1 MKTYNKIYTVHAWK
15 DNNKFF
21 TVTQGEGGI
30 KYPRLMVVDDK
41 GAIDLTGSAVTYTIT
56 LPRGSEEIVD
66 ATIIDA
72 KRGVVEFEVKPSMTA
87 YAGVGEG
94 ELNITI
100 DNKVLKISG
109 INLTINKSTSGRVI
123 EASEQFS
130 ALLALISKYS
140 NINPENKD
148 LKILD
153 NSDITDTAKNYP
165 SVKYLLNNFW
175 SNNNLSLLS
184 ATAYGVSNLG
194 AMTSLSKIPIGSLSK
209 RCLYFPAGTYKCNGI
224 ALSNIDN
231 LTIICDNAN
240 FVFYDQATNST
251 DAAGTTVQSSFFK
264 FTNCNNLTI
273 IGGCFDGQHKVSQCI
288 TLVGCQNSNI
298 TNATIK
304 GAGNKVS
311 SFAAGIN
318 LIRDCSQF
326 NINNVIVSDIK
337 AGTISE
343 DTFIHAVGI
352 GVSSVNGEFSQHGY
366 ISNSQISNIN
376 GYKVGNKEPDG
387 DGIYLIQRPSA
398 DCSGDSYITVSN
410 CTITD
415 CAKRG
420 IKVSTRYTNIDNC
433 YIDIDGWGAAI
444 EAQYGKMTLRD
455 STIHNKYAS
464 CVTLDWDNGTNYID
478 NCKLYGADKTE
489 TSTHGDKYTGN
500 GIVLNQRLS
509 VTGTYYTNEPCSV
522 IARNCT
528 IENVTSPLR
537 SGYAA
542 GLTYQ
547 YQSIIF
553 DDCQIGHYRGASAIA
568 LDASMI
574 SAINKLSLSDVNY
587 KYGTTENEV
596 QTANNQYF
604 GLTNSGNTLDIGST
618 TYIKPNHMLYTN
630 NLTDDYNKLFRMY
643 DLLDSDFGAPKA
655 NVSDVLEDAPNILS
669 CTNGTYTSKT
679 NTNFSVIATDNTL
692 NIKCDT
698 AYTSGKSFVYV
709 KLDPLE
715 LKGGIYNFYI
725 DNITPVSSDV
735 TITFADSSYNIIDTS
750 LELAL
755 NKTSKSLIVDGVT
768 KPITYLR
775 VKLAANKTID
785 MQCTVSLA
793 NRNKVLKGNLEA
805 RVAALEKII
814 QTKE

>member
-66 ATIIDA
+66 ATIVDA

-148 LKILD
+148 LKILE

-165 SVKYLLNNFW
+165 SIKYLLNNFW

-184 ATAYGVSNLG
+184 TTAYGVSNSG
-194 AMTSLSKIPIGSLSK
+194 VVTSLSKIPTASLSK

-240 FVFYDQATNST
+240 FVFYNQATNST
-251 DAAGTTVQSSFFK
+251 DATETTVQGSFFK

-288 TLVGCQNSNI
+288 TLIGCHNSNI

-304 GAGNKVS
+304 GAGNKAS

-337 AGTISE
+337 AGTVSE

-522 IARNCT
+522 IVRHCI

-553 DDCQIGHYRGASAIA
+553 DDCQIGHYRGASAIMF
-568 LDASMI
+568 DASMI

-715 LKGGIYNFYI
+715 LKDGTYNFYI

-755 NKTSKSLIVDGVT
+755 NKASKSLIVDGVT

>member
-30 KYPRLMVVDDK
+30 KYPCLVVVDDK

-130 ALLALISKYS
+130 ALLALLSKYS

-148 LKILD
+148 LKILE

-165 SVKYLLNNFW
+165 SIKYLLNNFW

-184 ATAYGVSNLG
+184 ATAYGVSNSG
-194 AMTSLSKIPIGSLSK
+194 VVTSLSKIPTASLSK

-240 FVFYDQATNST
+240 FVFYNQATNST
-251 DAAGTTVQSSFFK
+251 DAAETTVQGSFFK

-304 GAGNKVS
+304 GAGNKAS

-326 NINNVIVSDIK
+326 NINNVIVSDTK
-337 AGTISE
+337 AGTVSE

-352 GVSSVNGEFSQHGY
+352 GVSNVNGEFSQHGY

-376 GYKVGNKEPDG
+376 GYKVGDKEPDG

-398 DCSGDSYITVSN
+398 DCTGDSYITVSN

-420 IKVSTRYTNIDNC
+420 IKVSTRHTNIDNC

-489 TSTHGDKYTGN
+489 TSTHGDKYIGN

-547 YQSIIF
+547 YQSIVF
-553 DDCQIGHYRGASAIA
+553 DDCQIGHYRGASAIMF
-568 LDASMI
+568 DASMI

-618 TYIKPNHMLYTN
+618 TYVKPNHMLYTN
-630 NLTDDYNKLFRMY
+630 NLTDDYNKMFRMY

-679 NTNFSVIATDNTL
+679 NTHFSVVATDNTL
-692 NIKCDT
+692 SIKCDT

-709 KLDPLE
+709 KLDSLE
-715 LKGGIYNFYI
+715 LKGGTYNFYV

>member
-21 TVTQGEGGI
+21 TVTQGEGGV

-100 DNKVLKISG
+100 DSKVLKISG

-148 LKILD
+148 LKILE

-165 SVKYLLNNFW
+165 SIQYLLNNFW

-184 ATAYGVSNLG
+184 ATAYGVSHSG
-194 AMTSLSKIPIGSLSK
+194 GVTSLSKIPTASLSK

-224 ALSNIDN
+224 ALSNIND

-240 FVFYDQATNST
+240 FVFYNQATNST
-251 DAAGTTVQSSFFK
+251 DAVETTVQGSFFK

-298 TNATIK
+298 SNANIK
-304 GAGNKVS
+304 GAGNKAS
-311 SFAAGIN
+311 AFAAGIN

-337 AGTISE
+337 AGTVSE

-420 IKVSTRYTNIDNC
+420 IKVSTRHTNIDNC

-522 IARNCT
+522 IVRNCT

-553 DDCQIGHYRGASAIA
+553 DDCQIGHYRGASAIIF
-568 LDASMI
+568 DASMI
-574 SAINKLSLSDVNY
+574 SAINKLSLSNVNY

-604 GLTNSGNTLDIGST
+604 GLTNSGNTLNIGST
-618 TYIKPNHMLYTN
+618 TYIKPNHMVYTN

-643 DLLDSDFGAPKA
+643 DLLDSDFGEPKA

-679 NTNFSVIATDNTL
+679 NTHFSIVATNNTL
-692 NIKCDT
+692 SIKCDT

-709 KLDPLE
+709 KLDSLE
-715 LKGGIYNFYI
+715 LKGGTYNFYI

>member
-56 LPRGSEEIVD
+56 LPRGYEEIVD

-72 KRGVVEFEVKPSMTA
+72 KRGVVEFEVKSSMTA
-87 YAGVGEG
+87 YAGIGEG

-109 INLTINKSTSGRVI
+109 INLTISKSTSGRVI

-130 ALLALISKYS
+130 ALLTLISKYS

-165 SVKYLLNNFW
+165 SIKYLLNNFW
-175 SNNNLSLLS
+175 SNNNFSLLS
-184 ATAYGVSNLG
+184 ATAYGVSNSG
-194 AMTSLSKIPIGSLSK
+194 VVTSLLKIPSASLSK
-209 RCLYFPAGTYKCNGI
+209 RCLYFPVGTYKCNGVV
-224 ALSNIDN
+224 LSNIDD

-240 FVFYDQATNST
+240 FVFYNQATDLT
-251 DAAGTTVQSSFFK
+251 DAAETTVQSSFFK

-304 GAGNKVS
+304 GAGNKAS

-326 NINNVIVSDIK
+326 NINNVVVSDTK
-337 AGTISE
+337 AGTVSN

-352 GVSSVNGEFSQHGY
+352 GVSNVNGEFSQHGH
-366 ISNSQISNIN
+366 ISNSQISNIS

-420 IKVSTRYTNIDNC
+420 IKVSTRHTSIDNC

-464 CVTLDWDNGTNYID
+464 CLTLDWDNGTNYID

-489 TSTHGDKYTGN
+489 TSTHGDKYIGN

-509 VTGTYYTNEPCSV
+509 VTGTYYTDEPCSV

-553 DDCQIGHYRGASAIA
+553 DDCQIGHYRGASAIMF
-568 LDASMI
+568 DASMI

-618 TYIKPNHMLYTN
+618 TYVKPNHMIYTN
-630 NLTDDYNKLFRMY
+630 NLTDDYNKMFRMY

-655 NVSDVLEDAPNILS
+655 NVSDVLEDAPNILL

-679 NTNFSVIATDNTL
+679 NTHFSVVATDNTL
-692 NIKCDT
+692 SIKCDT

-709 KLDPLE
+709 KLDSLE
-715 LKGGIYNFYI
+715 LKGGTYNFYI

>member
-94 ELNITI
+94 EINITI
-100 DNKVLKISG
+100 DNKVLKIGG

-130 ALLALISKYS
+130 ALLTLISKYS

-148 LKILD
+148 LKILE

-165 SVKYLLNNFW
+165 SIKYLLNNFW

-184 ATAYGVSNLG
+184 AIVYGVSNSG
-194 AMTSLSKIPIGSLSK
+194 AMTSLSKIPTALLSK

-224 ALSNIDN
+224 ALSNIDD

-240 FVFYDQATNST
+240 FVFYNQATNLT
-251 DAAGTTVQSSFFK
+251 DAAETTVQSSFFK

-288 TLVGCQNSNI
+288 TLIGCQNSNI
-298 TNATIK
+298 SNANIK
-304 GAGNKVS
+304 GAGNKAS

-318 LIRDCSQF
+318 LIRNCSQF

-337 AGTISE
+337 AGTVSE

-352 GVSSVNGEFSQHGY
+352 GVSNVNGEFSQHGY

-398 DCSGDSYITVSN
+398 DCTGDSYITVSN
-410 CTITD
+410 CAITD

-420 IKVSTRYTNIDNC
+420 IKVSTRHTNIDNC

-489 TSTHGDKYTGN
+489 TSTHGDKYIGN

-547 YQSIIF
+547 YQSVIF
-553 DDCQIGHYRGASAIA
+553 DDCQIGHYRGASAIMF
-568 LDASMI
+568 DASMI

-618 TYIKPNHMLYTN
+618 TYVKPNHMIYTN
-630 NLTDDYNKLFRMY
+630 NLTDDYNKMFRMY

-679 NTNFSVIATDNTL
+679 NTHFSVVATDNTL
-692 NIKCDT
+692 SIKCDT

-709 KLDPLE
+709 KLDSLE
-715 LKGGIYNFYI
+715 LKGGTYNFYI

-755 NKTSKSLIVDGVT
+755 NKTSESLIVDGVT

>member
-21 TVTQGEGGI
+21 TVTQGEGGV
-30 KYPRLMVVDDK
+30 KYPRLMVVDNK

-100 DNKVLKISG
+100 DSKVLKISG

-148 LKILD
+148 LKILE

-165 SVKYLLNNFW
+165 SIQYLLNNFW

-184 ATAYGVSNLG
+184 ATAYGVSHSG
-194 AMTSLSKIPIGSLSK
+194 GVTSLSKIPTASLSK

-224 ALSNIDN
+224 ALSNIND

-240 FVFYDQATNST
+240 FVFYNQATNST
-251 DAAGTTVQSSFFK
+251 DAVETTVQGSFFK

-298 TNATIK
+298 SNANIK
-304 GAGNKVS
+304 GAGNKAS
-311 SFAAGIN
+311 AFAAGIN

-337 AGTISE
+337 AGTVSE

-420 IKVSTRYTNIDNC
+420 IKVSTRHTNIDNC

-522 IARNCT
+522 IVRNCT

-553 DDCQIGHYRGASAIA
+553 DDCQIGHYRGASAIIF
-568 LDASMI
+568 DASMI
-574 SAINKLSLSDVNY
+574 SAINKLSLSNVNY

-604 GLTNSGNTLDIGST
+604 GLTNSGNTLNIGST
-618 TYIKPNHMLYTN
+618 TYIKPNHMVYTN

-643 DLLDSDFGAPKA
+643 DLLDSDFGEPKA

-679 NTNFSVIATDNTL
+679 NTHFSVVATNNTL
-692 NIKCDT
+692 SIKCDT

-709 KLDPLE
+709 KLDSLE
-715 LKGGIYNFYI
+715 LKGGTYNFYI

>member
-148 LKILD
+148 LKILE

-165 SVKYLLNNFW
+165 SIKYLLNNFW

-184 ATAYGVSNLG
+184 ATAYGVSNSG
-194 AMTSLSKIPIGSLSK
+194 VVTSLSKIPTASLSK

-240 FVFYDQATNST
+240 FVFYNQATNST
-251 DAAGTTVQSSFFK
+251 DAAETTVQGSFFK

-288 TLVGCQNSNI
+288 TLVGCQNSNTI
-298 TNATIK
+298 NATIK
-304 GAGNKVS
+304 GAGNKAS

-337 AGTISE
+337 AGTVSE

-387 DGIYLIQRPSA
+387 DGVYLIQRPSA
-398 DCSGDSYITVSN
+398 DY
-410 CTITD
+410 
-415 CAKRG
+415 
-420 IKVSTRYTNIDNC
+420 
-433 YIDIDGWGAAI
+433 
-444 EAQYGKMTLRD
+444 
-455 STIHNKYAS
+455 
-464 CVTLDWDNGTNYID
+464 
-478 NCKLYGADKTE
+478 
-489 TSTHGDKYTGN
+489 
-500 GIVLNQRLS
+500 
-509 VTGTYYTNEPCSV
+509 
-522 IARNCT
+522 
-528 IENVTSPLR
+528 
-537 SGYAA
+537 
-542 GLTYQ
+542 
-547 YQSIIF
+547 
-553 DDCQIGHYRGASAIA
+553 
-568 LDASMI
+568 
-574 SAINKLSLSDVNY
+574 
-587 KYGTTENEV
+587 
-596 QTANNQYF
+596 
-604 GLTNSGNTLDIGST
+604 
-618 TYIKPNHMLYTN
+618 
-630 NLTDDYNKLFRMY
+630 
-643 DLLDSDFGAPKA
+643 
-655 NVSDVLEDAPNILS
+655 
-669 CTNGTYTSKT
+669 
-679 NTNFSVIATDNTL
+679 
-692 NIKCDT
+692 
-698 AYTSGKSFVYV
+698 
-709 KLDPLE
+709 
-715 LKGGIYNFYI
+715 
-725 DNITPVSSDV
+725 
-735 TITFADSSYNIIDTS
+735 
-750 LELAL
+750 
-755 NKTSKSLIVDGVT
+755 
-768 KPITYLR
+768 
-775 VKLAANKTID
+775 
-785 MQCTVSLA
+785 
-793 NRNKVLKGNLEA
+793 
-805 RVAALEKII
+805 
-814 QTKE
+814 

>member
-72 KRGVVEFEVKPSMTA
+72 KRGVVEFEVKPSMTV

-100 DNKVLKISG
+100 NNKVLKISG
-109 INLTINKSTSGRVI
+109 INLTINKSTSGHVI

-130 ALLALISKYS
+130 ALLTLISKYS

-165 SVKYLLNNFW
+165 SIKYLLNNFW
-175 SNNNLSLLS
+175 SNNNFSLLS
-184 ATAYGVSNLG
+184 ATAYGVSNSG
-194 AMTSLSKIPIGSLSK
+194 AVTSLLKIPSASLSK

-224 ALSNIDN
+224 VLSNIDD

-240 FVFYDQATNST
+240 FVFYNQATNLT
-251 DAAGTTVQSSFFK
+251 DAAETTVQGSFFK

-298 TNATIK
+298 TDATIK
-304 GAGNKVS
+304 GAGNKAS

-318 LIRDCSQF
+318 LIRNCSRF
-326 NINNVIVSDIK
+326 NINNVIVSDTK
-337 AGTISE
+337 AGTVSE

-352 GVSSVNGEFSQHGY
+352 GVSNVNGEFSQHGY

-398 DCSGDSYITVSN
+398 DCAGDSYITVSN

-420 IKVSTRYTNIDNC
+420 IKVSTRHTNIDNC

-489 TSTHGDKYTGN
+489 TSTHGDKYIGN

-522 IARNCT
+522 ITRNCT

-553 DDCQIGHYRGASAIA
+553 DDCQIGHYRGASAIMF
-568 LDASMI
+568 DASMI

-618 TYIKPNHMLYTN
+618 TYVKPNHMIYTN
-630 NLTDDYNKLFRMY
+630 NLTDDYNKMFRMY

-655 NVSDVLEDAPNILS
+655 NVSDVLEDAPNILL

-679 NTNFSVIATDNTL
+679 NTHFSVVATDNTL
-692 NIKCDT
+692 SIKCDT

-709 KLDPLE
+709 KLDSLE
-715 LKGGIYNFYI
+715 LKGGTYNFYI

-805 RVAALEKII
+805 RVVALEKII

>member
-66 ATIIDA
+66 ATIVDA
-72 KRGVVEFEVKPSMTA
+72 KRGVVEFEVKPSMTV

-100 DNKVLKISG
+100 NNKVLKISG

-130 ALLALISKYS
+130 ALLTLISKYS

-165 SVKYLLNNFW
+165 SIKYLLNNFW
-175 SNNNLSLLS
+175 SNNNFSLLS
-184 ATAYGVSNLG
+184 ATAYGVSNSG
-194 AMTSLSKIPIGSLSK
+194 VVTSLLKIPSASLSK
-209 RCLYFPAGTYKCNGI
+209 RCLYFPVGTYKCNGVV
-224 ALSNIDN
+224 LSNIDD

-240 FVFYDQATNST
+240 FVFYNQATDLT
-251 DAAGTTVQSSFFK
+251 DAAETTVQSSFFK

-304 GAGNKVS
+304 GAGNKAS

-326 NINNVIVSDIK
+326 NINNVVVSDTK
-337 AGTISE
+337 AGTVSN

-352 GVSSVNGEFSQHGY
+352 GVSNVNGEFSQHGH
-366 ISNSQISNIN
+366 ISNSQISNIS

-420 IKVSTRYTNIDNC
+420 IKVSTRHTNIDNC

-464 CVTLDWDNGTNYID
+464 CLTLDWDNGTNYID

-489 TSTHGDKYTGN
+489 TSTHGDKYIGN

-509 VTGTYYTNEPCSV
+509 VTGTYYTDEPCSV

-547 YQSIIF
+547 YQSIVF
-553 DDCQIGHYRGASAIA
+553 DDCQIGHYRGASAIMF
-568 LDASMI
+568 DASMI

-618 TYIKPNHMLYTN
+618 TYVKPNHMLYTN
-630 NLTDDYNKLFRMY
+630 NLTDDYNKMFRMY

-655 NVSDVLEDAPNILS
+655 NVLDVLEDAPNILS

-679 NTNFSVIATDNTL
+679 NTHFSVVATDNTL
-692 NIKCDT
+692 SIKCDT

-709 KLDPLE
+709 KLDSLE
-715 LKGGIYNFYI
+715 LKGGTYNFYV

>member
-66 ATIIDA
+66 ATIIDG
-72 KRGVVEFEVKPSMTA
+72 KRGVVEFEVKPSMTV

-100 DNKVLKISG
+100 NNKVLKISG
-109 INLTINKSTSGRVI
+109 INLTINKSTSGHVI

-130 ALLALISKYS
+130 ALLTLISKYS

-165 SVKYLLNNFW
+165 SIKYLLNNFW
-175 SNNNLSLLS
+175 SNNNFSLLS
-184 ATAYGVSNLG
+184 ATAYGVSNSG
-194 AMTSLSKIPIGSLSK
+194 AVTSLLKIPSASLSK

-224 ALSNIDN
+224 VLSNIDD

-240 FVFYDQATNST
+240 FVFYNQATNST
-251 DAAGTTVQSSFFK
+251 DAAETTVQGSFFK
-264 FTNCNNLTI
+264 FSNCNNLTI

-304 GAGNKVS
+304 GAGNKAS

-337 AGTISE
+337 AGTVSE

-366 ISNSQISNIN
+366 IGNSQISNIN

-522 IARNCT
+522 IVRHCT

-553 DDCQIGHYRGASAIA
+553 DDCQIGHYRGASAIMF
-568 LDASMI
+568 DASMI

-679 NTNFSVIATDNTL
+679 NTHFSVVATDNTL
-692 NIKCDT
+692 SIKCDT

-709 KLDPLE
+709 KLDSLE
-715 LKGGIYNFYI
+715 LKGGTYNFYI

>member
-1 MKTYNKIYTVHAWK
+1 
-15 DNNKFF
+15 
-21 TVTQGEGGI
+21 
-30 KYPRLMVVDDK
+30 
-41 GAIDLTGSAVTYTIT
+41 
-56 LPRGSEEIVD
+56 
-66 ATIIDA
+66 
-72 KRGVVEFEVKPSMTA
+72 MTA
-87 YAGVGEG
+87 YAGMGEG

-109 INLTINKSTSGRVI
+109 INLTISKSTSGRAI

-130 ALLALISKYS
+130 ALLTLISKYS

-148 LKILD
+148 LKILE
-153 NSDITDTAKNYP
+153 NSDITDAAKNYP
-165 SVKYLLNNFW
+165 SIQYLLNNFW

-184 ATAYGVSNLG
+184 STAYGVSNSG
-194 AMTSLSKIPIGSLSK
+194 VVTSLSKIPTALLSK

-224 ALSNIDN
+224 ALSNIDD

-240 FVFYDQATNST
+240 FVFYNQATNST
-251 DAAGTTVQSSFFK
+251 DAAETTVQGSFFK

-288 TLVGCQNSNI
+288 TLVGCQNNNI

-304 GAGNKVS
+304 GAGNKAS

-337 AGTISE
+337 AGTVSE

-352 GVSSVNGEFSQHGY
+352 GVSNVNGEFSQHGY

-522 IARNCT
+522 IVRHCT

-553 DDCQIGHYRGASAIA
+553 DDCQIGHYRGASAIMF
-568 LDASMI
+568 DASMI

-679 NTNFSVIATDNTL
+679 NTHFSVVATDNTL
-692 NIKCDT
+692 SIKCDT

-709 KLDPLE
+709 KLDSLE
-715 LKGGIYNFYI
+715 LKGGTYNFYI

-755 NKTSKSLIVDGVT
+755 NKASKSLIVDGVT

>member
-66 ATIIDA
+66 ATIVDA

-109 INLTINKSTSGRVI
+109 INLTISKSTSGRAI

-130 ALLALISKYS
+130 ALLTLISKYS

-148 LKILD
+148 LKILE
-153 NSDITDTAKNYP
+153 NSDITDAAKNYP
-165 SVKYLLNNFW
+165 SIQYLLNNFW

-184 ATAYGVSNLG
+184 STAYGVSNSG
-194 AMTSLSKIPIGSLSK
+194 VVTSLSKIPTVSLSK

-240 FVFYDQATNST
+240 FVFYNQATNST
-251 DAAGTTVQSSFFK
+251 DATETTVQGSFFK

-288 TLVGCQNSNI
+288 TLIGCHNSNI

-304 GAGNKVS
+304 GAGNKAS

-337 AGTISE
+337 AGTVSE

-387 DGIYLIQRPSA
+387 DGICLIQRPSA

-522 IARNCT
+522 IVRHCI

-553 DDCQIGHYRGASAIA
+553 GDCQIGHYRGASAIMF
-568 LDASMI
+568 DASMI
-574 SAINKLSLSDVNY
+574 SAINKLSLSNVNY

-618 TYIKPNHMLYTN
+618 TYVKPNHMLYTN

-679 NTNFSVIATDNTL
+679 NTHFSVVATDNTL
-692 NIKCDT
+692 SIKCDT

-709 KLDPLE
+709 KLDSLE
-715 LKGGIYNFYI
+715 LKGGTYNFYI

-735 TITFADSSYNIIDTS
+735 TITFTDSSYNIIDTS

-755 NKTSKSLIVDGVT
+755 NKASKSLIVDGVT

>member
-15 DNNKFF
+15 NNNKFF

-100 DNKVLKISG
+100 ENKVLKISG

-165 SVKYLLNNFW
+165 SIKYLLNNFW

-194 AMTSLSKIPIGSLSK
+194 AMTSLSKIPTASLSK

-240 FVFYDQATNST
+240 FVFYNRATNST
-251 DAAGTTVQSSFFK
+251 DAAGTTVQGSFFK

-273 IGGCFDGQHKVSQCI
+273 IGGCFDGQHKASQCI
-288 TLVGCQNSNI
+288 TLIGCQNSNI

-304 GAGNKVS
+304 GAGNKAS

-318 LIRDCSQF
+318 LIRDCSHF

-337 AGTISE
+337 AGAVSE

-398 DCSGDSYITVSN
+398 NCSGDSYITVSN

-420 IKVSTRYTNIDNC
+420 IKISTRYTNIDNC

-444 EAQYGKMTLRD
+444 EVQYGKMTLRD

-464 CVTLDWDNGTNYID
+464 CLTLDWDNGTNYID

-522 IARNCT
+522 IVRHCT

-553 DDCQIGHYRGASAIA
+553 DNCQIGHYRGASAIMF
-568 LDASMI
+568 DASMI

-604 GLTNSGNTLDIGST
+604 GVTNSGNTLDIGST

-679 NTNFSVIATDNTL
+679 NTHFSVVATDNTL

-775 VKLAANKTID
+775 VKLAENKTTD

>member
-100 DNKVLKISG
+100 DSKILKISG

-165 SVKYLLNNFW
+165 SIKYLLNNFW

-184 ATAYGVSNLG
+184 ATAYGVSHSG
-194 AMTSLSKIPIGSLSK
+194 GVTSLSKIPTASLSK
-209 RCLYFPAGTYKCNGI
+209 RCLYFPSGTYKCNGI
-224 ALSNIDN
+224 ALSNIDD

-240 FVFYDQATNST
+240 FVFYNQATNST
-251 DAAGTTVQSSFFK
+251 DAAGTTVQGSFFK

-273 IGGCFDGQHKVSQCI
+273 IGGCFDGQHKASQCI
-288 TLVGCQNSNI
+288 TLIGCHNSNI

-304 GAGNKVS
+304 GAGNKAS

-337 AGTISE
+337 AGTVSE

-489 TSTHGDKYTGN
+489 TSTHGDKYIGN

-553 DDCQIGHYRGASAIA
+553 DDCQIGHYRGASAIMF
-568 LDASMI
+568 DASMI

-618 TYIKPNHMLYTN
+618 TYVKPNHMIYTN
-630 NLTDDYNKLFRMY
+630 NLIDDYNKMFRMY

-679 NTNFSVIATDNTL
+679 NTHFSVVATDNTL
-692 NIKCDT
+692 SIKCDT

-709 KLDPLE
+709 KLDSLE
-715 LKGGIYNFYI
+715 LKGGTYNFYI

>member
-56 LPRGSEEIVD
+56 LPRGFEEIVD

-109 INLTINKSTSGRVI
+109 INLTISKSTSGRAI

-130 ALLALISKYS
+130 ALLTLISKYS

-148 LKILD
+148 WKILD

-165 SVKYLLNNFW
+165 SIQYLLNNFW
-175 SNNNLSLLS
+175 SNNNFSLLS
-184 ATAYGVSNLG
+184 ATAYGVSNSG
-194 AMTSLSKIPIGSLSK
+194 VVTSLSKIPTALLSK

-224 ALSNIDN
+224 ALSNIDD

-240 FVFYDQATNST
+240 FVFYNQATNST
-251 DAAGTTVQSSFFK
+251 DAAETTVQGSFFK
-264 FTNCNNLTI
+264 FSNCNNLTI

-304 GAGNKVS
+304 GAGNKAS

-337 AGTISE
+337 AGTVSE

-366 ISNSQISNIN
+366 IGNSQISNIN

-398 DCSGDSYITVSN
+398 DCSGNSYITVSN

-522 IARNCT
+522 IVRHCT

-553 DDCQIGHYRGASAIA
+553 DDCQIGHYRGASAIMF
-568 LDASMI
+568 DASMI

-679 NTNFSVIATDNTL
+679 NTHFSVVATDNTL
-692 NIKCDT
+692 SIKCDT
-698 AYTSGKSFVYV
+698 AYTSGKPFVYV
-709 KLDPLE
+709 KLDSLE
-715 LKGGIYNFYI
+715 LKGGTYNFYI

-755 NKTSKSLIVDGVT
+755 NKASKSLIVDGVT

>member
-72 KRGVVEFEVKPSMTA
+72 KRGVVEFEVKPSMTV

-100 DNKVLKISG
+100 NNKVLKISG
-109 INLTINKSTSGRVI
+109 INLTINKSTSGHVI

-130 ALLALISKYS
+130 ALLTLISKYS

-175 SNNNLSLLS
+175 SNNNFSLLS
-184 ATAYGVSNLG
+184 ATAYGVSNSG
-194 AMTSLSKIPIGSLSK
+194 AVTSLLKIPSASLSK

-224 ALSNIDN
+224 VLSNIDD

-240 FVFYDQATNST
+240 FVFYNQATNLT
-251 DAAGTTVQSSFFK
+251 DAAETTVQGSFFK

-298 TNATIK
+298 TDATIK
-304 GAGNKVS
+304 GAGNKAS

-318 LIRDCSQF
+318 LIRNCSRF
-326 NINNVIVSDIK
+326 NINNVIVSDTK
-337 AGTISE
+337 AGTVSE

-352 GVSSVNGEFSQHGY
+352 GVSNVNGEFSQHGY

-398 DCSGDSYITVSN
+398 DCAGDSYITVSN

-420 IKVSTRYTNIDNC
+420 IKVSTRHTNIDNC

-489 TSTHGDKYTGN
+489 TSTHGDKYIGN

-522 IARNCT
+522 ITRNCT

-553 DDCQIGHYRGASAIA
+553 DDCQIGHYRGASAIMF
-568 LDASMI
+568 DASMI

-618 TYIKPNHMLYTN
+618 TYVKPNHMIYTN
-630 NLTDDYNKLFRMY
+630 NLTDDYNKMFRMY

-655 NVSDVLEDAPNILS
+655 NVSDVLEDAPNILL

-679 NTNFSVIATDNTL
+679 NTHFSVVATDNTL
-692 NIKCDT
+692 SIKCDT

-709 KLDPLE
+709 KLDSLE
-715 LKGGIYNFYI
+715 LKGGTYNFYI

>member
-72 KRGVVEFEVKPSMTA
+72 KQGVVEFEVKPSMTA

-109 INLTINKSTSGRVI
+109 INLTISKSTSGRAI

-130 ALLALISKYS
+130 ALLTLISKYS

-165 SVKYLLNNFW
+165 SIQYLLNNFW
-175 SNNNLSLLS
+175 SNNNFSLLS
-184 ATAYGVSNLG
+184 ATAYGVSNSG
-194 AMTSLSKIPIGSLSK
+194 VVTSLLKIPSASLSK
-209 RCLYFPAGTYKCNGI
+209 RCLYFPTGTYKCNGI
-224 ALSNIDN
+224 VLSNIDD

-240 FVFYDQATNST
+240 FVFYNQATNLT
-251 DAAGTTVQSSFFK
+251 DAAETTVQGSFFK

-304 GAGNKVS
+304 GAGNKAS

-318 LIRDCSQF
+318 LIRNCSQF

-337 AGTISE
+337 AGTVSE

-352 GVSSVNGEFSQHGY
+352 GVSNVNGEFSQHGY

-398 DCSGDSYITVSN
+398 DCTGDSYITVSN

-420 IKVSTRYTNIDNC
+420 IKVSTRHTNIDNC

-489 TSTHGDKYTGN
+489 PSTHGDKYIGN

-547 YQSIIF
+547 YQSVIF
-553 DDCQIGHYRGASAIA
+553 DDCQIGHYRGASAIMF
-568 LDASMI
+568 DASMI

-618 TYIKPNHMLYTN
+618 TYVKPNHMIYTN
-630 NLTDDYNKLFRMY
+630 NLTDDYNKMFRMY

-679 NTNFSVIATDNTL
+679 NTHFSVVATDNTL
-692 NIKCDT
+692 SIKCDT

-709 KLDPLE
+709 KLDSLE
-715 LKGGIYNFYI
+715 LKGGTYNFYI

>member
-30 KYPRLMVVDDK
+30 KYPRLVVVDDK

-130 ALLALISKYS
+130 ALLALLSKYS

-148 LKILD
+148 LKILE

-165 SVKYLLNNFW
+165 SIKYLLNNFW

-184 ATAYGVSNLG
+184 ATAYGVSNSG
-194 AMTSLSKIPIGSLSK
+194 VVTSLSKIPTASLSK

-240 FVFYDQATNST
+240 FVFYNQATNST
-251 DAAGTTVQSSFFK
+251 DAAETTVQGSFFK

-304 GAGNKVS
+304 GAGNKAS

-326 NINNVIVSDIK
+326 NINNVIVSDTK
-337 AGTISE
+337 AGTVSE

-352 GVSSVNGEFSQHGY
+352 GVSNVNGEFSQHGY

-376 GYKVGNKEPDG
+376 GYKVGDKEPDG

-398 DCSGDSYITVSN
+398 DCTGDSYITVSN

-420 IKVSTRYTNIDNC
+420 IKVSTRHTNIDNC

-489 TSTHGDKYTGN
+489 TSTHGDKYIGN

-547 YQSIIF
+547 YQSIVF
-553 DDCQIGHYRGASAIA
+553 DDCQIGHYRGASAIMF
-568 LDASMI
+568 DASMI

-618 TYIKPNHMLYTN
+618 TYVKPNHMLYTN
-630 NLTDDYNKLFRMY
+630 NLTDDYNKMFRMY

-679 NTNFSVIATDNTL
+679 NTHFSVVATDNTL
-692 NIKCDT
+692 SIKCDT

-709 KLDPLE
+709 KLDSLE
-715 LKGGIYNFYI
+715 LKGGTYNFYV

>member
-94 ELNITI
+94 EINITI
-100 DNKVLKISG
+100 DNKVLKIGG

-130 ALLALISKYS
+130 ALLTLISKYS

-148 LKILD
+148 LKILE

-165 SVKYLLNNFW
+165 SIKYLLNNFW

-184 ATAYGVSNLG
+184 AIVYGVSNSG
-194 AMTSLSKIPIGSLSK
+194 AMTSLSKIPTALLSK

-224 ALSNIDN
+224 ALSNIDD

-240 FVFYDQATNST
+240 FVFYNQATNLT
-251 DAAGTTVQSSFFK
+251 DAAETTVQSSFFK

-288 TLVGCQNSNI
+288 TLIGCQNSNI
-298 TNATIK
+298 SNANIK
-304 GAGNKVS
+304 GAGNKAS

-318 LIRDCSQF
+318 LIRNCSQF

-337 AGTISE
+337 AGTVSE

-352 GVSSVNGEFSQHGY
+352 GVSNVNGEFSQHGY

-398 DCSGDSYITVSN
+398 DCTGDSYITVSN

-420 IKVSTRYTNIDNC
+420 IKVSTRHTNIDNC

-489 TSTHGDKYTGN
+489 TSTHGDKYIGN

-547 YQSIIF
+547 YQSVIF
-553 DDCQIGHYRGASAIA
+553 DDCQIGHYRGASAIMF
-568 LDASMI
+568 DASMI

-618 TYIKPNHMLYTN
+618 TYVKPNHMIYTN
-630 NLTDDYNKLFRMY
+630 NLTDDYNKMFRMY

-679 NTNFSVIATDNTL
+679 NTHFSVVATDNTL
-692 NIKCDT
+692 SIKCDT

-709 KLDPLE
+709 KLDSLE
-715 LKGGIYNFYI
+715 LKGGTYNFYI

>member
-94 ELNITI
+94 EINITI

-130 ALLALISKYS
+130 ALLTLISKYS

-148 LKILD
+148 LKILE

-165 SVKYLLNNFW
+165 SIKYLLNNFW

-184 ATAYGVSNLG
+184 AIVYGVSNSG
-194 AMTSLSKIPIGSLSK
+194 AMTSLSKIPTALLSK

-224 ALSNIDN
+224 ALSNIDD

-240 FVFYDQATNST
+240 FVFYNQATNLT
-251 DAAGTTVQSSFFK
+251 DAAETTVQSSFFK

-288 TLVGCQNSNI
+288 TLIGCQNSNI
-298 TNATIK
+298 SNANIK
-304 GAGNKVS
+304 GAGNKAS

-318 LIRDCSQF
+318 LIRNCSQF

-337 AGTISE
+337 AGTVSE

-352 GVSSVNGEFSQHGY
+352 GVSNVNGEFSQHGY

-398 DCSGDSYITVSN
+398 DCTGDSYITVSN

-420 IKVSTRYTNIDNC
+420 IKVSTRHTNIDNC

-489 TSTHGDKYTGN
+489 TSTHGDKYIGN

-509 VTGTYYTNEPCSV
+509 VTGTYYTNESCSV

-553 DDCQIGHYRGASAIA
+553 DDCQIGHYRGASAIMF
-568 LDASMI
+568 DASMI

-618 TYIKPNHMLYTN
+618 TYVKPNHMIYTN
-630 NLTDDYNKLFRMY
+630 NLTDDYNKMFRMY

-679 NTNFSVIATDNTL
+679 NTHFSVVATNNTL
-692 NIKCDT
+692 SIKCDT

-709 KLDPLE
+709 KLDSLE
-715 LKGGIYNFYI
+715 LKGGTYNFYI

-805 RVAALEKII
+805 RVTALEKII

>member
-21 TVTQGEGGI
+21 TVVQGEGGV

-100 DNKVLKISG
+100 DNNVLKISG

-130 ALLALISKYS
+130 ALFALMSKYS

-148 LKILD
+148 WKILD

-165 SVKYLLNNFW
+165 SIQYLLNNFW
-175 SNNNLSLLS
+175 SNNNFSLLS
-184 ATAYGVSNLG
+184 TTAYGVSNSG
-194 AMTSLSKIPIGSLSK
+194 VVTSLSKIPTASLSK

-224 ALSNIDN
+224 ALSNIDD

-240 FVFYDQATNST
+240 FVFYNRATNST
-251 DAAGTTVQSSFFK
+251 DAAETTVQGSFFK
-264 FTNCNNLTI
+264 FSNCNNLTI

-288 TLVGCQNSNI
+288 TLIGCHNSNI
-298 TNATIK
+298 TNATIR
-304 GAGNKVS
+304 GAGNKAS
-311 SFAAGIN
+311 SLAAGIN

-337 AGTISE
+337 AGTVSE

-522 IARNCT
+522 IVRHCT

-553 DDCQIGHYRGASAIA
+553 DDCQIGHYRGASAIMF
-568 LDASMI
+568 DARMI

-679 NTNFSVIATDNTL
+679 NTHFSVVATDNTL
-692 NIKCDT
+692 SIKCDT

-709 KLDPLE
+709 KLDSLE
-715 LKGGIYNFYI
+715 LKGGTYNFYI

-735 TITFADSSYNIIDTS
+735 TITFADSSYNIVGTS

-755 NKTSKSLIVDGVT
+755 NKASKSLIVDGVT

>member
-30 KYPRLMVVDDK
+30 KYPRLVVVDDK

-72 KRGVVEFEVKPSMTA
+72 KRGVVEFEIKSSMTA

-165 SVKYLLNNFW
+165 SIKYLLNNFW

-240 FVFYDQATNST
+240 FVFYNQATNST
-251 DAAGTTVQSSFFK
+251 DAAETTVQGSFFK

-288 TLVGCQNSNI
+288 TLIGCQNSNTI
-298 TNATIK
+298 NATIK
-304 GAGNKVS
+304 GAGNKAS

-337 AGTISE
+337 AGTVSE

-522 IARNCT
+522 IVRHCT

-553 DDCQIGHYRGASAIA
+553 DDCQMGHYRGASAIMF
-568 LDASMI
+568 DASMI

-679 NTNFSVIATDNTL
+679 NTHFSVVATDNTL
-692 NIKCDT
+692 SIKCDT

-709 KLDPLE
+709 KLDSLE
-715 LKGGIYNFYI
+715 LKGGTYNFYI

-755 NKTSKSLIVDGVT
+755 NKASKSLIVDGVT

>member
-72 KRGVVEFEVKPSMTA
+72 KRGVVEFEVKPSMTV

-100 DNKVLKISG
+100 NNKVLKISG
-109 INLTINKSTSGRVI
+109 INLTINKSTSGHVI

-130 ALLALISKYS
+130 ALLTLISKYS

-165 SVKYLLNNFW
+165 SIKYLLNNFW
-175 SNNNLSLLS
+175 SNNNFSLLS
-184 ATAYGVSNLG
+184 ATAYGVSNSG
-194 AMTSLSKIPIGSLSK
+194 AVTSLLKIPSASLSK

-224 ALSNIDN
+224 VLSNIDD

-240 FVFYDQATNST
+240 FVFYNQATNLT
-251 DAAGTTVQSSFFK
+251 DAAETTVQGSFFK

-298 TNATIK
+298 TDATIK
-304 GAGNKVS
+304 GAGNKAS

-318 LIRDCSQF
+318 LIRNCSRF
-326 NINNVIVSDIK
+326 NINNVIVSDTK
-337 AGTISE
+337 AGTVSE

-352 GVSSVNGEFSQHGY
+352 GVSNVNGEFSQHGY

-398 DCSGDSYITVSN
+398 DCAGDSYITVSN

-420 IKVSTRYTNIDNC
+420 IKVSTRHTNIDNC
-433 YIDIDGWGAAI
+433 YIDIDSWGAAI

-489 TSTHGDKYTGN
+489 TSTHGDKYIGN

-553 DDCQIGHYRGASAIA
+553 DDCQIGHYRGASAIMF
-568 LDASMI
+568 DASMI
-574 SAINKLSLSDVNY
+574 SAINKLSLSNVNY

-618 TYIKPNHMLYTN
+618 TYVKPNHMIYTN

-679 NTNFSVIATDNTL
+679 NTHFSVVATDNTL
-692 NIKCDT
+692 SIKCDT

-709 KLDPLE
+709 KLDSLE
-715 LKGGIYNFYI
+715 LKGGTYNFYI

-755 NKTSKSLIVDGVT
+755 NKTSKSLIVDGIT

>member
-21 TVTQGEGGI
+21 TVTQGEGGV

-100 DNKVLKISG
+100 DSKVLKISG

-148 LKILD
+148 LKILE

-165 SVKYLLNNFW
+165 SIQYLLNNFW

-184 ATAYGVSNLG
+184 ATAYGVSHSG
-194 AMTSLSKIPIGSLSK
+194 GVTSLSKIPTASLSK

-224 ALSNIDN
+224 ALSNIND

-240 FVFYDQATNST
+240 FVFYNQATNST
-251 DAAGTTVQSSFFK
+251 DAVETTVQGSFFK

-298 TNATIK
+298 SNANIK
-304 GAGNKVS
+304 GAGNKAS
-311 SFAAGIN
+311 AFAAGIN

-337 AGTISE
+337 AGTVSE

-420 IKVSTRYTNIDNC
+420 IKVSTRHTNIDNC

-522 IARNCT
+522 IVRNCT

-553 DDCQIGHYRGASAIA
+553 DDCQIGHYRGASAIIF
-568 LDASMI
+568 DASMI
-574 SAINKLSLSDVNY
+574 SAINKLSLSNVNY

-604 GLTNSGNTLDIGST
+604 GLTNSGNTLNIGST
-618 TYIKPNHMLYTN
+618 TYIKPNHMVYTN

-643 DLLDSDFGAPKA
+643 DLLDSDFGEPKA

-679 NTNFSVIATDNTL
+679 NTHFSVVATNNTL
-692 NIKCDT
+692 SIKCDT

-709 KLDPLE
+709 KLDSLE
-715 LKGGIYNFYI
+715 LKGGTYNFYI

-755 NKTSKSLIVDGVT
+755 NKTSESLIVDGVT

>member
-66 ATIIDA
+66 ATIIDG
-72 KRGVVEFEVKPSMTA
+72 KRGVVEFEVKPSMTV

-100 DNKVLKISG
+100 NNKVLKISG
-109 INLTINKSTSGRVI
+109 INLTINKSTSGHVI

-130 ALLALISKYS
+130 ALLTLISKYS

-165 SVKYLLNNFW
+165 SIKYLLNNFW
-175 SNNNLSLLS
+175 SNNNFSLLS
-184 ATAYGVSNLG
+184 ATAYGVSNSG
-194 AMTSLSKIPIGSLSK
+194 AVTSLLKIPSASLSK

-224 ALSNIDN
+224 VLSNIDD

-240 FVFYDQATNST
+240 FVFYNQATNST
-251 DAAGTTVQSSFFK
+251 DAAETTVQGSFFK
-264 FTNCNNLTI
+264 FSNCNNLTI

-304 GAGNKVS
+304 GAGNKAS

-337 AGTISE
+337 AGTVSE

-366 ISNSQISNIN
+366 IGNSQISNIN

-522 IARNCT
+522 IVRHCT

-553 DDCQIGHYRGASAIA
+553 DDCQIGHYRGASAIMF
-568 LDASMI
+568 DASMI

-679 NTNFSVIATDNTL
+679 NTHFSVVATDNTL
-692 NIKCDT
+692 SIKCDT

-709 KLDPLE
+709 KLDSLE
-715 LKGGIYNFYI
+715 LKGGTYNFYI

-755 NKTSKSLIVDGVT
+755 NKASKSLIVDGVT

>member
-72 KRGVVEFEVKPSMTA
+72 KRGVVEFEVKPSMTV

-130 ALLALISKYS
+130 ALLSLISKYS

-165 SVKYLLNNFW
+165 SIQYLLNNFW

-184 ATAYGVSNLG
+184 ATAYGVSHSG
-194 AMTSLSKIPIGSLSK
+194 GVTSLSKIPTASLSK

-224 ALSNIDN
+224 ALSNIND

-240 FVFYDQATNST
+240 FVFYNQATNST
-251 DAAGTTVQSSFFK
+251 DAAETTVQGSFFK

-298 TNATIK
+298 TNANIK
-304 GAGNKVS
+304 GAGNKAS

-326 NINNVIVSDIK
+326 NINNVIVSDTK
-337 AGTISE
+337 AGTVSE

-376 GYKVGNKEPDG
+376 GYKIGNKEPDG

-509 VTGTYYTNEPCSV
+509 VTGTYYTNEPCSIIV
-522 IARNCT
+522 RNCT

-553 DDCQIGHYRGASAIA
+553 DDCQIGHYRGASAIMF
-568 LDASMI
+568 DASMI

-655 NVSDVLEDAPNILS
+655 NISDVLEDAPNILS

-679 NTNFSVIATDNTL
+679 NTNFSVVATDNTL
-692 NIKCDT
+692 SIKCDT

-709 KLDPLE
+709 KLDSLE
-715 LKGGIYNFYI
+715 LKGGTYNFYI

>member
-94 ELNITI
+94 EINITI
-100 DNKVLKISG
+100 DNKVLKIGG

-130 ALLALISKYS
+130 ALLTLISKYS

-148 LKILD
+148 LKILE

-165 SVKYLLNNFW
+165 SIKYLLNNFW

-184 ATAYGVSNLG
+184 AIVYGVSNSG
-194 AMTSLSKIPIGSLSK
+194 AMTSLSKIPTALLSK

-224 ALSNIDN
+224 ALSNIDD

-240 FVFYDQATNST
+240 FVFYNQATNLT
-251 DAAGTTVQSSFFK
+251 DAAETTVQSSFFK

-288 TLVGCQNSNI
+288 TLIGCQNSNI
-298 TNATIK
+298 SNANIK
-304 GAGNKVS
+304 GAGNKAS

-318 LIRDCSQF
+318 LIRNCSQF

-337 AGTISE
+337 AGTVSE

-352 GVSSVNGEFSQHGY
+352 GVSNVNGEFSQHGY

-398 DCSGDSYITVSN
+398 DCTGDSYITVSN

-420 IKVSTRYTNIDNC
+420 IKVSTRHTNIDNC

-464 CVTLDWDNGTNYID
+464 CLTLDWDNGTNYID

-489 TSTHGDKYTGN
+489 TSTHGDKYIGN

-553 DDCQIGHYRGASAIA
+553 DDCQIGHYRGASAIT

-574 SAINKLSLSDVNY
+574 SAINKLSLSNVNY

-618 TYIKPNHMLYTN
+618 TYVKPNHMLYTN

-669 CTNGTYTSKT
+669 CTNGTYTSQT
-679 NTNFSVIATDNTL
+679 NTHFSVVATDNTL
-692 NIKCDT
+692 SIKCDT

-709 KLDPLE
+709 KLDSLE
-715 LKGGIYNFYI
+715 LKGGTYNFYI

>member
-1 MKTYNKIYTVHAWK
+1 M
-15 DNNKFF
+15 
-21 TVTQGEGGI
+21 
-30 KYPRLMVVDDK
+30 
-41 GAIDLTGSAVTYTIT
+41 
-56 LPRGSEEIVD
+56 
-66 ATIIDA
+66 
-72 KRGVVEFEVKPSMTA
+72 
-87 YAGVGEG
+87 
-94 ELNITI
+94 
-100 DNKVLKISG
+100 
-109 INLTINKSTSGRVI
+109 
-123 EASEQFS
+123 
-130 ALLALISKYS
+130 
-140 NINPENKD
+140 
-148 LKILD
+148 
-153 NSDITDTAKNYP
+153 
-165 SVKYLLNNFW
+165 
-175 SNNNLSLLS
+175 
-184 ATAYGVSNLG
+184 
-194 AMTSLSKIPIGSLSK
+194 
-209 RCLYFPAGTYKCNGI
+209 
-224 ALSNIDN
+224 
-231 LTIICDNAN
+231 
-240 FVFYDQATNST
+240 
-251 DAAGTTVQSSFFK
+251 
-264 FTNCNNLTI
+264 
-273 IGGCFDGQHKVSQCI
+273 SQCI

-304 GAGNKVS
+304 GAGNKAS

-337 AGTISE
+337 AGTVSE

-522 IARNCT
+522 IVRHCT

-553 DDCQIGHYRGASAIA
+553 DDCQIGHYRGVSAIMF
-568 LDASMI
+568 DASMI
-574 SAINKLSLSDVNY
+574 SAINKLSLSNVNY
-587 KYGTTENEV
+587 KYGTTETKYKL
-596 QTANNQYF
+596 QII
-604 GLTNSGNTLDIGST
+604 NTL
-618 TYIKPNHMLYTN
+618 
-630 NLTDDYNKLFRMY
+630 
-643 DLLDSDFGAPKA
+643 
-655 NVSDVLEDAPNILS
+655 V
-669 CTNGTYTSKT
+669 
-679 NTNFSVIATDNTL
+679 
-692 NIKCDT
+692 
-698 AYTSGKSFVYV
+698 
-709 KLDPLE
+709 
-715 LKGGIYNFYI
+715 
-725 DNITPVSSDV
+725 
-735 TITFADSSYNIIDTS
+735 
-750 LELAL
+750 
-755 NKTSKSLIVDGVT
+755 
-768 KPITYLR
+768 
-775 VKLAANKTID
+775 
-785 MQCTVSLA
+785 
-793 NRNKVLKGNLEA
+793 
-805 RVAALEKII
+805 
-814 QTKE
+814 

>member
-72 KRGVVEFEVKPSMTA
+72 KQGVVEFEVKPSMTA

-109 INLTINKSTSGRVI
+109 INLTISKSTSGRAI

-130 ALLALISKYS
+130 ALLTLISKYS

-165 SVKYLLNNFW
+165 SIQYLLNNFW
-175 SNNNLSLLS
+175 SNNNFSLLS
-184 ATAYGVSNLG
+184 ATAYGVSNSG
-194 AMTSLSKIPIGSLSK
+194 VVTSLLKIPSASLSK
-209 RCLYFPAGTYKCNGI
+209 RCLYFPTGTYKCNGI
-224 ALSNIDN
+224 VLSNIDD

-240 FVFYDQATNST
+240 FVFYNQATNLT
-251 DAAGTTVQSSFFK
+251 DAAETTVQGSFFK

-304 GAGNKVS
+304 GAGNKAS

-318 LIRDCSQF
+318 LIRNCSQF

-337 AGTISE
+337 AGTVSE

-352 GVSSVNGEFSQHGY
+352 GVSNVNGEFSQHGY

-398 DCSGDSYITVSN
+398 DCTGDSYITVSN

-420 IKVSTRYTNIDNC
+420 IKVSTRHTNIDNC

-489 TSTHGDKYTGN
+489 PSTHGDKYIGN

-547 YQSIIF
+547 YQSVIF
-553 DDCQIGHYRGASAIA
+553 DDCQIGHYRGASAIMF
-568 LDASMI
+568 DASMI

-618 TYIKPNHMLYTN
+618 TYVKPNHMIYTN
-630 NLTDDYNKLFRMY
+630 NLTDDYNKMFRMY

-655 NVSDVLEDAPNILS
+655 NVSDVLEDAPNIFS

-679 NTNFSVIATDNTL
+679 NTHFSVVATDNTL
-692 NIKCDT
+692 SIKCDT

-709 KLDPLE
+709 KLDSLE
-715 LKGGIYNFYI
+715 LKGGTYNFYI

>member
-72 KRGVVEFEVKPSMTA
+72 KRGVVEFEVKPSMTV

-100 DNKVLKISG
+100 NNKVLKISG
-109 INLTINKSTSGRVI
+109 INLTINKSTSGHVI

-130 ALLALISKYS
+130 TLLALISKYS

-165 SVKYLLNNFW
+165 SIKYLLNNFW
-175 SNNNLSLLS
+175 SNNNFSLLS
-184 ATAYGVSNLG
+184 ATAYGVSNSG
-194 AMTSLSKIPIGSLSK
+194 AVTSLLKIPSASLSK
-209 RCLYFPAGTYKCNGI
+209 RCLYFPAGTYKCNGVV
-224 ALSNIDN
+224 LSNIDD
-231 LTIICDNAN
+231 LTIICDNTN
-240 FVFYDQATNST
+240 FVFYNQATNLT
-251 DAAGTTVQSSFFK
+251 DAAETTVQGSFFK

-298 TNATIK
+298 TDATIK
-304 GAGNKVS
+304 GAGNKAS

-318 LIRDCSQF
+318 LIRNCSRF
-326 NINNVIVSDIK
+326 NINNVIVSDTK
-337 AGTISE
+337 AGTVSE

-352 GVSSVNGEFSQHGY
+352 GVSNVNGEFSQHGY

-387 DGIYLIQRPSA
+387 DGIYLMQRPSA
-398 DCSGDSYITVSN
+398 DCAGDSYITVSN

-420 IKVSTRYTNIDNC
+420 IKVSTRHTNIDNC

-489 TSTHGDKYTGN
+489 TSTHGDKYIGN

-522 IARNCT
+522 ITRNCT

-553 DDCQIGHYRGASAIA
+553 DDCQIGHYRGASAIMF
-568 LDASMI
+568 DASMI

-618 TYIKPNHMLYTN
+618 TYVKPNHMIYTN
-630 NLTDDYNKLFRMY
+630 NLTDDYNKMFRMY

-655 NVSDVLEDAPNILS
+655 NVSDVLEDAPNILL

-679 NTNFSVIATDNTL
+679 NTHFSVVATDNTL
-692 NIKCDT
+692 SIKCDT

-709 KLDPLE
+709 KLDSLE
-715 LKGGIYNFYI
+715 LKGGTYNFYI

>member
-72 KRGVVEFEVKPSMTA
+72 KQGVVEFEVKPSMTA

-109 INLTINKSTSGRVI
+109 INLTISKSTSGRAI

-130 ALLALISKYS
+130 ALLTLISKYS

-165 SVKYLLNNFW
+165 SIQYLLNNFW
-175 SNNNLSLLS
+175 SNNNFSLLS
-184 ATAYGVSNLG
+184 ATAYGVSNSG
-194 AMTSLSKIPIGSLSK
+194 VVTSLLKIPSASLSK
-209 RCLYFPAGTYKCNGI
+209 RCLYFPTGTYKCNGI
-224 ALSNIDN
+224 VLSNIDD

-240 FVFYDQATNST
+240 FVFYNQATNLT
-251 DAAGTTVQSSFFK
+251 DAAETTVQGSFFK

-304 GAGNKVS
+304 GAGNKAS

-318 LIRDCSQF
+318 LIRNCSQF

-337 AGTISE
+337 AGTVSE

-352 GVSSVNGEFSQHGY
+352 GVSNVNGEFSQHGY

-398 DCSGDSYITVSN
+398 DCTGDSYITVSN

-420 IKVSTRYTNIDNC
+420 IKVSTRHTNIDNC

-489 TSTHGDKYTGN
+489 PSTHGDKYIGN

-547 YQSIIF
+547 YQSVIF
-553 DDCQIGHYRGASAIA
+553 DDCQIGHYRGASAIMF
-568 LDASMI
+568 DASMI

-618 TYIKPNHMLYTN
+618 TYVKPNHMIYTN
-630 NLTDDYNKLFRMY
+630 NLTDDYNKMFRMY

-679 NTNFSVIATDNTL
+679 NTHFSVVATDNTL
-692 NIKCDT
+692 SIKCDT

-709 KLDPLE
+709 KLDSLE
-715 LKGGIYNFYI
+715 LKGGTYNFYI

-750 LELAL
+750 LKLAL

-775 VKLAANKTID
+775 VELAANKTID

>member
-56 LPRGSEEIVD
+56 LPRGSEEIVN

-94 ELNITI
+94 ELNVTI

-130 ALLALISKYS
+130 ALLTLISKYS

-148 LKILD
+148 LKILE
-153 NSDITDTAKNYP
+153 NSDITDAAKNYP
-165 SVKYLLNNFW
+165 SIKYLLNNFW

-184 ATAYGVSNLG
+184 ATTYGVSNSG
-194 AMTSLSKIPIGSLSK
+194 VVTSLSKIPTASLSK

-240 FVFYDQATNST
+240 FVFYNRATNST
-251 DAAGTTVQSSFFK
+251 DAAETTVQGSFFK

-288 TLVGCQNSNI
+288 TLIGCHNSNI

-304 GAGNKVS
+304 GAGNKAS

-337 AGTISE
+337 AGTVSE

-352 GVSSVNGEFSQHGY
+352 GVSNVNGEFSQHGY

-398 DCSGDSYITVSN
+398 DCTGDSYITVSN

-420 IKVSTRYTNIDNC
+420 IKVSTRHTNIDNC

-444 EAQYGKMTLRD
+444 EAQYGKMTLRN

-489 TSTHGDKYTGN
+489 TSTHGDKYIGN

-509 VTGTYYTNEPCSV
+509 VTGAYYTNEPCSV

-547 YQSIIF
+547 YQSVIF
-553 DDCQIGHYRGASAIA
+553 DDCQIGHYRGASAIMF
-568 LDASMI
+568 DASMI

-618 TYIKPNHMLYTN
+618 TYVKPNHMIYTN
-630 NLTDDYNKLFRMY
+630 NLTDDYNKMFRMY

-679 NTNFSVIATDNTL
+679 NTHFSVVATDNTL
-692 NIKCDT
+692 SIKCDT

-709 KLDPLE
+709 KLDSLE
-715 LKGGIYNFYI
+715 LKGGTYNFYI

-735 TITFADSSYNIIDTS
+735 TIAFADSSYNIIDTS

>member
-72 KRGVVEFEVKPSMTA
+72 KRGVVEFEVKPSMTV

-130 ALLALISKYS
+130 ALLSLISKYS

-165 SVKYLLNNFW
+165 SIQYLLNNFW

-184 ATAYGVSNLG
+184 ATAYGVSHSG
-194 AMTSLSKIPIGSLSK
+194 GVTSLSKIPTASLSK

-224 ALSNIDN
+224 ALSNIND

-240 FVFYDQATNST
+240 FVFYNQATNST
-251 DAAGTTVQSSFFK
+251 DAAETTVQGSFFK

-298 TNATIK
+298 TNANIK
-304 GAGNKVS
+304 GAGNKAS

-326 NINNVIVSDIK
+326 NINNVIVSDTK
-337 AGTISE
+337 AGTVSE

-366 ISNSQISNIN
+366 ISNSQISNIH

-509 VTGTYYTNEPCSV
+509 VMGTYYTNEPCSV
-522 IARNCT
+522 IVRHCT
-528 IENVTSPLR
+528 IENVTNPLR

-553 DDCQIGHYRGASAIA
+553 DDCQIGHYRGASAIMF
-568 LDASMI
+568 DASMI
-574 SAINKLSLSDVNY
+574 SAINKLSLSDINY

-655 NVSDVLEDAPNILS
+655 NISDVLEDAPNILS

-679 NTNFSVIATDNTL
+679 NTNFSVVATDNTL
-692 NIKCDT
+692 SIKCDT

-735 TITFADSSYNIIDTS
+735 TITFADSSYNIVGTS

-755 NKTSKSLIVDGVT
+755 NKASKSLIVDGVT